1 MVLLL
6 NASNLE
12 VLTNGAVI
20 TGFCAIW
27 LLHIILLPFVFV
39 QIKKRSKR
47 ARSTLKE
54 EYAYFRHGVIYKSF
68 LIGLNGKIPKTATV
82 FAFVLNIS
90 LLILLPLTIW
100 HLIAPHIILSNII
113 RIIYAYC
120 WILMVVR
127 VSIVANSKF
136 KL

>member
-39 QIKKRSKR
+39 QIK
-47 ARSTLKE
+47 
-54 EYAYFRHGVIYKSF
+54 HH
-68 LIGLNGKIPKTATV
+68 P
-82 FAFVLNIS
+82 
-90 LLILLPLTIW
+90 
-100 HLIAPHIILSNII
+100 
-113 RIIYAYC
+113 
-120 WILMVVR
+120 
-127 VSIVANSKF
+127 
-136 KL
+136 